1 MTGAE
6 RGKGMRLGTTGIRLA
21 DPAATEAFG
30 AALAARVRPGDVI
43 ALSGD
48 LGMGKTSIA
57 RGLLA
62 ALGLAGEAPS
72 PSFAIVQ
79 PYDPPEVR
87 LPVLHVDLYR
97 IDDPEE
103 LEELGLAEAL
113 SDTLVLVEWPERA
126 PGHWP
131 QALTLTLQPGPDGG
145 RILTA
150 DVPASWK
157 PRWPI

>member
-1 MTGAE
+1 MVTSILLPDA
-6 RGKGMRLGTTGIRLA
+6 T
-21 DPAATEAFG
+21 ATEEFG
-30 AALAARVRPGDVI
+30 ASLAARVQPGDVI

-62 ALGLAGEAPS
+62 ALGLQGEAPS

-97 IDDPEE
+97 IEDPDE
-103 LEELGLAEAL
+103 LEELGLDEAL
-113 SDTLVLVEWPERA
+113 SDAVLLVEWPERA
-126 PGHWP
+126 PGYWP
-131 QALTLTLQPGPDGG
+131 HALRLTLAPAPDGG

-150 DVPASWK
+150 DVPTSWK